1 MKRYT
6 SQEREE
12 ALKLTKEIGTRGAS
26 ERLGISIDTIYT
38 WKSKAQKREKKV
50 SAIVE
55 EKGTDGLVVEIETLQ
70 KKLKK
75 QEEEIVILQD
85 ALSFFV
91 NRRKK

>member
-6 SQEREE
+6 PQEREE
-12 ALKLTKEIGTRGAS
+12 AVKLTKEIGARGAS

-38 WKSKAQKREKKV
+38 WKSKAEKRNKKV

-55 EKGTDGLVVEIETLQ
+55 KKGTEGLVAENEALQ

-75 QEEEIVILQD
+75 QEEEIAILQD
-85 ALSFFV
+85 ALGFFV

>member
-6 SQEREE
+6 PQEREE
-12 ALKLTKEIGTRGAS
+12 AVKLTKEIGARGAS

-38 WKSKAQKREKKV
+38 WKSKAEKRKKKV

-55 EKGTDGLVVEIETLQ
+55 KKGTEGLVAENEALQ

-75 QEEEIVILQD
+75 QEEEIAILQD
-85 ALSFFV
+85 ALGFFV